1 YRMAFVSWNPLEWQ
15 ADTSAQHHT
24 IAEAVKSRDVKAA
37 SRALAT
43 HLGRTALVVL
53 SMASPTYEPVRIR
66 RALATACGE

>member
-1 YRMAFVSWNPLEWQ
+1 MKPGPRGPALPESGS
-15 ADTSAQHHT
+15 ADSASAA
-24 IAEAVKSRDVKAA
+24 IRAEAVTSRDAKAA

-53 SMASPTYEPVRIR
+53 SIASPMYKPVRIR